1 MITKMELLWISN
13 TLIRAREREIIDTIK
28 YIYFCSWY
36 TWYSKC
42 YPFNHR
48 GIHNL
53 KDLISTTMLKFHGN
67 LKLEGL
73 HTYCMPHIKH
83 MFKSDLSRL
92 RLQL

>member
-1 MITKMELLWISN
+1 MELLWISN
-13 TLIRAREREIIDTIK
+13 TLQHYLVIW
-28 YIYFCSWY
+28 SWY